1 MSELHAAVQNDLALA
16 RTLLGDGD
24 GERCDYGGVNIEDVG
39 GSTPMH
45 WAAASNS
52 VGGVRLLAASGGELE
67 WINQDG
73 HSPLSIAA
81 QEGHTESLRALM
93 DAGALAESTDG
104 FGEISPLLIAAFNNR
119 PECVRALLEVRCRT
133 RYSHAPLH
141 HSHAS
146 PLPCLC
152 RRAHRQRST
161 MLSATHQWRSPASK
175 ATRASFSSSR
185 PSARTAPF
193 ASSSPLACSTRPS
206 PQAVSAEAHSSAH
219 PSALS
224 TQHGLLLSS
233 LSDADA
239 DADTPVLLL
248 PLSSHPIPTLRSPLA
263 LDPAP
268 TSPLSSAQAQP

>member
-93 DAGALAESTDG
+93 GTVDIVYTLIYHTLGGECRIGAASRQKKPAG
-104 FGEISPLLIAAFNNR
+104 
-119 PECVRALLEVRCRT
+119 
-133 RYSHAPLH
+133 
-141 HSHAS
+141 
-146 PLPCLC
+146 
-152 RRAHRQRST
+152 
-161 MLSATHQWRSPASK
+161 
-175 ATRASFSSSR
+175 RASGSG
-185 PSARTAPF
+185 A
-193 ASSSPLACSTRPS
+193 
-206 PQAVSAEAHSSAH
+206 
-219 PSALS
+219 
-224 TQHGLLLSS
+224 
-233 LSDADA
+233 
-239 DADTPVLLL
+239 
-248 PLSSHPIPTLRSPLA
+248 
-263 LDPAP
+263 
-268 TSPLSSAQAQP
+268 